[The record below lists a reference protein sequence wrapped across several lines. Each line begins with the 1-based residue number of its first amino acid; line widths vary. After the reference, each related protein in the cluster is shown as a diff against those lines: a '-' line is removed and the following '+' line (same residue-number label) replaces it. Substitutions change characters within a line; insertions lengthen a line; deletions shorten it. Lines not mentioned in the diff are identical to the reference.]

1 MNRNLNDICRLYP
14 RIKCQL
20 PCHYAVMTTA
30 SRRRAA
36 AAHTLWCRRYPMTE
50 LENDDEWCLRFII
63 CPRCLCDAI
72 KRWRPP
78 LALARE
84 LRKRILWLH
93 SVICWA
99 ESTFYLSLSMGRWVV
114 NSTTSCASCTRRRGG
129 ARLLYSRWL
138 IAAKASL
145 DCTWPWRQWQWAFT
159 CSLMT
164 GKTKTQIFR
173 YAKKSVLHL
182 LSWTF

>member
-1 MNRNLNDICRLYP
+1 M
-14 RIKCQL
+14 
-20 PCHYAVMTTA
+20 
-30 SRRRAA
+30 
-36 AAHTLWCRRYPMTE
+36 LWCRRYPMTE

-114 NSTTSCASCTRRRGG
+114 NSACAV
-129 ARLLYSRWL
+129 LSRWL
-138 IAAKASL
+138 IGTKASL
-145 DCTWPWRQWQWAFT
+145 GRTWPWRQWQWAFACT
-159 CSLMT
+159 PLAHSICT
-164 GKTKTQIFR
+164 ANNTKWS
-173 YAKKSVLHL
+173 KKAQTKYVTSSHIHL
-182 LSWTF
+182 FIWTF